1 MSTALQRLLGRDDKF
16 YRLLDSS
23 AAQAHLGS
31 ASLNRLIAQLNQ
43 SPTQEVMGDIDQ
55 GRRKHK
61 RISQEITEQ
70 LFQTF
75 STPLEREDIEALS
88 NALYKISKTIEKIAE
103 RLIICPPGISMD
115 PIRRQTVLLEQ
126 GTAMVVKMTAE
137 LRGKNHVEAIRDSYD
152 RIQAIEGDADRIMN
166 ELLRDLYHGNA
177 DARAVVFWKDIYEL
191 LEKGIDRCR
200 DAGAVLFHIVLK
212 NS

>member
-1 MSTALQRLLGRDDKF
+1 MSALQRLLGRDDKF
-16 YRLLDSS
+16 YRLLEGS
-23 AAQAHLGS
+23 AAQAQAGAAAL
-31 ASLNRLIAQLNQ
+31 AQLVGVLNQ
-43 SPTQEVMGDIDQ
+43 GPTESILGEVDQ

-61 RISQEITEQ
+61 RISQEITEA

-88 NALYKISKTIEKIAE
+88 NALYKISKNAEKIAE
-103 RLIICPPGISMD
+103 RLVICPPGISLD
-115 PIRRQTVLLEQ
+115 PIRRQVSLLEQ
-126 GTAMVVKMTAE
+126 GTGLLVKMTAE
-137 LRGKNHVEAIRDSYD
+137 LRSKHHTEALRDYYE

-166 ELLRDLYHGNA
+166 ELLRDLYRGEG

-200 DAGAVLFHIVLK
+200 DAGGVLFHIVLK